1 MLSFFYFVL
10 SVGNQSLNF
19 AASETT
25 DGFQSTLSHGI
36 CQGHQ
41 DLEERP
47 FVADLLCFGAQALI
61 QSFRE

>member
-1 MLSFFYFVL
+1 M
-10 SVGNQSLNF
+10 NF

-41 DLEERP
+41 PLEERP
-47 FVADLLCFGAQALI
+47 FEADLLCFGARTLI
-61 QSFRE
+61 QSPRK